1 MFVLPFALLSALAFT
16 YYGLRC
22 ILSLEARQEYRRYG
36 MSNLRVLNGSLQLL
50 GAGGVMIG
58 LLVPPIGMVASGG
71 LCVMMLLGVSTRIR
85 LRDAKRLMIPAASLA
100 ALNALLFVLFW
111 LVV

>member
-1 MFVLPFALLSALAFT
+1 MFVVPFALLSASAFT

-22 ILSLEARQEYRRYG
+22 IKSLAARREYRRYG
-36 MSNLRVLNGSLQLL
+36 ISHLRVLNGTFQLF

-58 LLVPPIGMVASGG
+58 LLIPPIGMVASAG
-71 LCVMMLLGVSTRIR
+71 LCVMMLLGLQTRIR
-85 LRDAKRLMIPAASLA
+85 LGDAKRLMIPASTLA

-111 LVV
+111 RVL